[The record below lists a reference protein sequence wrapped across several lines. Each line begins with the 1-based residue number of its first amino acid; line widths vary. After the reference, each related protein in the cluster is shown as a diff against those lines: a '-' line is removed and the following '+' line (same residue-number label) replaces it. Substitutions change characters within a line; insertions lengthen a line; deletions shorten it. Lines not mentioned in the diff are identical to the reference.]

1 MKTIIEVENALKQLH
16 FEVESTEGIEA
27 WELLREYIN
36 QQREKQIK
44 EGTLIV

>member
-1 MKTIIEVENALKQLH
+1 MISIIEVENALKQLH

-27 WELLREYIN
+27 WELLLKYVN
-36 QQREKQIK
+36 QQREKQIS